1 MHEKEKTILDLDAI
15 FVFLFLLHSLPQA
28 NWAIQVDIRQQ
39 GTQEGFQESGLVYT
53 KLEVTQS
60 QITSTSPGRAICY
73 H

>member
-15 FVFLFLLHSLPQA
+15 FVFLFLLHSLPQE

-39 GTQEGFQESGLVYT
+39 EIQEGFGESGLVHT

-60 QITSTSPGRAICY
+60 QIISTSPGRAICY